1 MQNDTIYSI
10 MHCIIVSWARNY
22 DIACTAGR
30 DNLSTV
36 TTHTHII
43 HNTYNRFGTKPI
55 FADVYYQ
62 YYHYYYYH
70 LSIAIAFSFS
80 FYFPDPQE
88 WLWHHQII
96 IKSASHVLCID
107 NIDTLE
113 FRMWLLESSSLLSF
127 EMDFLFLC
135 ICYDVHYTLLC
146 YEIDEK

>member
-1 MQNDTIYSI
+1 MTPFIQSCIASSCHGHVTTTSYVRRKKTIYRQ
-10 MHCIIVSWARNY
+10 WRQ
-22 DIACTAGR
+22 
-30 DNLSTV
+30 
-36 TTHTHII
+36 THII
-43 HNTYNRFGTKPI
+43 HNTYKRFGTKPI